1 MNGNKTDN
9 NNNNN
14 IEIIRLTRISVSNN
28 NATEKIK

>member
-1 MNGNKTDN
+1 MNGNKTD
-9 NNNNN
+9 NNNN